1 MHTKGKF
8 FEITSSPTFPSAP
21 QTIDQIPDS
30 GFPIVSFLAA
40 VDWDHGI
47 WKSAVG
53 KLIGFLARYRAYVIA
68 SKFFVVDTITFERI
82 NRLTSNFAHVETE
95 QK

>member
-1 MHTKGKF
+1 LLSYNLIISLATF
-8 FEITSSPTFPSAP
+8 IFEGRKLNRKWSYHGDVKKTEREFQDPYS
-21 QTIDQIPDS
+21 DQAIS
-30 GFPIVSFLAA
+30 
-40 VDWDHGI
+40 
-47 WKSAVG
+47 
-53 KLIGFLARYRAYVIA
+53 FLARYRAYVIA

>member
-1 MHTKGKF
+1 MAGNLTPHLTSYPAHVKL
-8 FEITSSPTFPSAP
+8 EIGGITLPSEGVVNFHVAPGLAIVFRKSFPGWPT
-21 QTIDQIPDS
+21 
-30 GFPIVSFLAA
+30 
-40 VDWDHGI
+40 
-47 WKSAVG
+47 
-53 KLIGFLARYRAYVIA
+53 FLARYRAYVIA

>member
-1 MHTKGKF
+1 MKPDILYC
-8 FEITSSPTFPSAP
+8 EFPKVLHE
-21 QTIDQIPDS
+21 DIPK
-30 GFPIVSFLAA
+30 AR
-40 VDWDHGI
+40 
-47 WKSAVG
+47 
-53 KLIGFLARYRAYVIA
+53 FLARYRAYVIA